1 MSDPVFLILVLSSG
15 EDRSDVKAAEE
26 HGSPALSSG
35 PMGVFSIQNP
45 DYRQPIL
52 SSSGVVRIYLYT
64 CIYIYIYLIT
74 SYIYIFCVIIRH
86 FILLNLCHR
95 IAFPT
100 RMWNPTTEASWL
112 PMELILS

>member
-64 CIYIYIYLIT
+64 CIYIYIYI
-74 SYIYIFCVIIRH
+74 
-86 FILLNLCHR
+86 
-95 IAFPT
+95 
-100 RMWNPTTEASWL
+100 
-112 PMELILS
+112 